1 MKLPRRHFLHL
12 AAAAAALPA
21 VTQIARAQA
30 YPSRPVRIVVA
41 YPPGGTADIMARL
54 IGQRLSEHLGQPF
67 IVENRPGAATNIATE
82 SVVKSSP
89 DGYTLLVLDAA
100 PAINAS
106 LYKNLSFVFL
116 RDIAPI
122 ACVIGTPFVMVVNP
136 AVPAKTVPEFIS
148 YAKVNA
154 RRLNMASVGN
164 GSVPHLAGELFKM
177 MAGIDMTH
185 VPYRGAAPALT
196 DLMSG
201 QVQVLF
207 ITLTSTIEHI
217 KAGQVRPLA
226 VATTT
231 RWEGL
236 PEIPTVGEFLPG
248 YDVTAWNGIA
258 APKNTPAEVIDKLN
272 REINAAL
279 VEPNLKARFA
289 ELGSNTAGGSP
300 ADYRR
305 LLVEESEKWGKVI
318 RAANIKPE

>member
-1 MKLPRRHFLHL
+1 
-12 AAAAAALPA
+12 
-21 VTQIARAQA
+21 
-30 YPSRPVRIVVA
+30 
-41 YPPGGTADIMARL
+41 
-54 IGQRLSEHLGQPF
+54 
-67 IVENRPGAATNIATE
+67 VENRPGAATNIATE

-207 ITLTSTIEHI
+207 ITLTSTIEQI
-217 KAGQVRPLA
+217 KAAKSDHWRWPQQRAGKGCRRSPRWTSFYRD
-226 VATTT
+226 TT
-231 RWEGL
+231 
-236 PEIPTVGEFLPG
+236 
-248 YDVTAWNGIA
+248 
-258 APKNTPAEVIDKLN
+258 
-272 REINAAL
+272 
-279 VEPNLKARFA
+279 
-289 ELGSNTAGGSP
+289 
-300 ADYRR
+300 
-305 LLVEESEKWGKVI
+305 
-318 RAANIKPE
+318 

>member
-1 MKLPRRHFLHL
+1 MKLPRRRFLHL
-12 AAAAAALPA
+12 ALGTAALTA
-21 VTQIARAQA
+21 LARIARAQA
-30 YPSRPVRIVVA
+30 YPSRPVRIIVA

-82 SVVKSSP
+82 SVVRSAP
-89 DGYTLLVLDAA
+89 DGYTLLVVDAA

-136 AVPAKTVPEFIS
+136 AVPAKTVPEFIN
-148 YAKVNA
+148 YAKANA

-164 GSVPHLAGELFKM
+164 GSVPHLAGELFKI

-231 RWEGL
+231 RWEAL
-236 PEIPTVGEFLPG
+236 PEIPTVDEFLPG

-258 APKNTPAEVIDKLN
+258 APKNTPAEVINKLN
-272 REINAAL
+272 REINTAL
-279 VEPNLKARFA
+279 AEPNLKARFA

-305 LLVEESEKWGKVI
+305 LLVEESEKWAKVV
-318 RAANIKPE
+318 NIAGIKLE